1 MLYFLSNLLP
11 HTKSQQQVR
20 FEHRIIGGHR
30 AVHSQHAQVAFVLG
44 RDCADAHQGLH
55 YRDTRGFHE
64 CLELA
69 RATVA
74 PAAHV
79 PGGFEKEGDW
89 RRRKKKVKG
98 DRRQKEVMCKAEEY
112 YFSTLF

>member
-1 MLYFLSNLLP
+1 
-11 HTKSQQQVR
+11 
-20 FEHRIIGGHR
+20 
-30 AVHSQHAQVAFVLG
+30 
-44 RDCADAHQGLH
+44 
-55 YRDTRGFHE
+55 
-64 CLELA
+64 LELA